1 MKRIILLLLVIGVLF
16 LVACGQEDTKEAAR
30 ATDEKVIKVGAV
42 PDGFP
47 VSYKE
52 DDDLKGFSVDI
63 IKEIAKEAGYEVEWV
78 TSDWNGVLANLQSGK
93 VDTAINFAATP
104 ERGETYNFT
113 EPYYSSK
120 AVIATAEKNDTLNE
134 VEDIKGKDIASMMG
148 TNFENVLA
156 AEFPDL
162 NYELITYES
171 NDVVYTDIAS
181 GKIDGLIYGREQ
193 LLAQISERELPL
205 RIVGEPFGDQPVALP
220 FQKDEENDAL
230 IEELNEATARLKENG
245 KFSEISL
252 EYFDVDLLEDEK

>member
-1 MKRIILLLLVIGVLF
+1 
-16 LVACGQEDTKEAAR
+16 
-30 ATDEKVIKVGAV
+30 
-42 PDGFP
+42 
-47 VSYKE
+47 
-52 DDDLKGFSVDI
+52 FSVDI

-134 VEDIKGKDIASMMG
+134 VEDIKGKVIASMMG

-156 AEFPDL
+156 AEFPDR

-181 GKIDGLIYGREQ
+181 GQIGVLIHCREQ
-193 LLAQISERELPL
+193 FLAQISGRKLL
-205 RIVGEPFGDQPVALP
+205 LGIVGMSFEAQPVAVT
-220 FQKDEENDAL
+220 F
-230 IEELNEATARLKENG
+230 
-245 KFSEISL
+245 
-252 EYFDVDLLEDEK
+252 